1 MIYIYTHIYMC
12 VCILSIFSN
21 IFKNLEFLDWS
32 LRLVWLDSRVMLI
45 HGSIKFGERKSSYC
59 HVSETF
65 VGRDGERGHFITRN
79 SMYRSTKI
87 ALLRG
92 SCKWTQREWKEETN
106 CWDVKKVES
115 IGLAT
120 CTWVEGNKGEW
131 RGRSIT
137 IEAVKMREQNN
148 DELAEP
154 KIRKHL
160 HWSLIAQF
168 IVMAWELVS
177 DYL

>member
-1 MIYIYTHIYMC
+1 M
-12 VCILSIFSN
+12 
-21 IFKNLEFLDWS
+21 
-32 LRLVWLDSRVMLI
+32 
-45 HGSIKFGERKSSYC
+45 
-59 HVSETF
+59 
-65 VGRDGERGHFITRN
+65 
-79 SMYRSTKI
+79 
-87 ALLRG
+87 
-92 SCKWTQREWKEETN
+92 
-106 CWDVKKVES
+106 KKVES

-168 IVMAWELVS
+168 IVMA
-177 DYL
+177 